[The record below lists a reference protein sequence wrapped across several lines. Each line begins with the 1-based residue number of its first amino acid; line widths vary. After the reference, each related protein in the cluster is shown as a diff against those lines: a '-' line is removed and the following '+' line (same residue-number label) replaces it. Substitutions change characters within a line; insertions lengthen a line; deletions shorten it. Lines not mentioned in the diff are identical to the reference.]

1 MEGGGCDQE
10 EDQVHCHE
18 QGDREVE
25 VEAVRRGLDEALAA
39 IKQGLC
45 LVTCNLLH

>member
-1 MEGGGCDQE
+1 MESGGCDQE
-10 EDQVHCHE
+10 EDQVHGHE

-39 IKQGLC
+39 IKQGL
-45 LVTCNLLH
+45 

>member
-10 EDQVHCHE
+10 EDQVHGHE

-25 VEAVRRGLDEALAA
+25 VEAVRAGLDEAMTE
-39 IKQGLC
+39 ISTVQKQLDNEY
-45 LVTCNLLH
+45 L